1 MPETN
6 SQKTFQDYLFDL
18 ASNFIQAYSI
28 NNGAFFADNTPRR
41 FHLFSIMNQVLFQ
54 KKDLQL
60 AVLKTFLE
68 IDEIRDFFGV
78 TNLEDVLSNENSI
91 YAIQTCVIDNSGSG
105 GSQNPMM
112 AITNIALSAIDSLIL
127 EYGSFRE
134 ELLMTAINKAFDN
147 FKTFIHSE
155 EVNEDHLVGF
165 SGFQTDP
172 DVVMGFGTVNAIA
185 PNDFQSNYF
194 FGGNNSRVGLIIREK
209 YTRKMLFH
217 GPQKEMEKFL
227 QENYDIFNTDSISK
241 MHATVK
247 NIRLSLVL
255 ALSKPDN
262 LFYAFVEGDY
272 LICST
277 GSLGSFI
284 MRDPRMLYKTSS
296 EKLTQHSVNT
306 ISIKY
311 LTITDNDL
319 SSINIA
325 TNRLLSAVCGRDNP
339 DDALIDAVMCWENII
354 GAESEV
360 SFRICASIEKLLSAT
375 GRSIGESDFKDLKS
389 IYESRS
395 KLVHGNSNYR
405 TDHKTVQLA
414 IMYAIQL
421 INAVL
426 ERRDLLTMESK
437 NRSKAILLGH
447 E

>member
-6 SQKTFQDYLFDL
+6 NQKTFQDCLFDL
-18 ASNFIQAYSI
+18 ASNFIQAYSM
-28 NNGAFFADNTPRR
+28 NNGAFFVDNTPRR

-112 AITNIALSAIDSLIL
+112 AITNIALSAIDSLVL
-127 EYGSFRE
+127 EYGSFRK

-217 GPQKEMEKFL
+217 GSQKEMEKFL
-227 QENYDIFNTDSISK
+227 QENNDIFNADSISK

-296 EKLTQHSVNT
+296 EKLTQHSVNKV
-306 ISIKY
+306 SIKY

-421 INAVL
+421 INAIL
-426 ERRDLLTMESK
+426 EKRDLLTMKSK